1 MKPTVTYKPLGEIAL
16 GVGALVIPQNHPG
29 NSYDSDP
36 FCCVTNGY
44 PAYTSTVISHDEATG
59 RFETLNTIYV
69 RAKEQRP
76 C

>member
-1 MKPTVTYKPLGEIAL
+1 MKPTVTYKPLGEIV
-16 GVGALVIPQNHPG
+16 VGEGASVIPLNHPG
-29 NSYDSDP
+29 NANDCSP
-36 FCCVTNGY
+36 FHMIENGY